1 MVKKD
6 INEHSYKMTWYLF
19 ISHFESNQI
28 RDIKEEIQIHIQ
40 NNWLEI
46 NTPKWLL
53 EMDINQ

>member
-1 MVKKD
+1 
-6 INEHSYKMTWYLF
+6 MTWYLF

-40 NNWLEI
+40 NNWLEV